1 MDMEDKD
8 RVALIMSEFN
18 LTSNNFA
25 ARANLS
31 PATLSHILT
40 GRSKPTLAI
49 LRSIVAGFP
58 ELNPEWVMLG
68 TGDMYRSG
76 NNNEVAANTVGAD
89 GMDGSDDTDYTDGSH
104 VQSGTPVYSTG
115 DLFAVSNV
123 VRDAQSAATA
133 RTSGQSRS
141 RFESD
146 SEPRTRGGRTAGVV
160 PPREIYEAPA
170 RPQRKIVEIRIFF
183 DDGTYETF
191 GPSK

>member
-68 TGDMYRSG
+68 TGDMYRSS
-76 NNNEVAANTVGAD
+76 NNNGVAANAVESDAI
-89 GMDGSDDTDYTDGSH
+89 DGSDENDSADASH
-104 VQSGTPVYSTG
+104 VQSGAPVYSTG

-123 VRDAQSAATA
+123 ARDAQAASAA
-133 RTSGQSRS
+133 RTSTSARS
-141 RFESD
+141 RLESD
-146 SEPRTRGGRTAGVV
+146 SESRIRGGRTAGVV

-170 RPQRKIVEIRIFF
+170 RPQRKIVEIRVFF

>member
-1 MDMEDKD
+1 MEDKD

-68 TGDMYRSG
+68 TGDMYRNGGDG
-76 NNNEVAANTVGAD
+76 NQIGRDADRDTFDGSEENAVAD
-89 GMDGSDDTDYTDGSH
+89 GGHAQTGA
-104 VQSGTPVYSTG
+104 PVYSTG
-115 DLFAVSNV
+115 DLFAVANV
-123 VRDAQSAATA
+123 GREQQPANNVKGGPAT
-133 RTSGQSRS
+133 RS
-141 RFESD
+141 RLDSD
-146 SEPRTRGGRTAGVV
+146 SEPRQRAARTSGTV
-160 PPREIYEAPA
+160 PPRDAYDAPL
-170 RPQRKIVEIRIFF
+170 RHQRKIVEIRIFF

-191 GPSK
+191 GHSK